1 MARRGHRCPGL
12 PGVCLRI
19 EGFILVK
26 GSGSGFTAEDKDS
39 SVNDG
44 GRDATARSWHRRP
57 VAPPIQARIIF
68 LVDGEV
74 ARVVAVQSSADR
86 VECAVYGS
94 RSEMIP
100 GREHRSALDP

>member
-1 MARRGHRCPGL
+1 MARGGHARPDL

-19 EGFILVK
+19 EGFTLVE

-39 SVNDG
+39 SVNNG
-44 GRDATARSWHRRP
+44 GGDVTARSRHRRA
-57 VAPPIQARIIF
+57 VAPLIQARIIF

-74 ARVVAVQSSADR
+74 ARVVAVQSSPDR
-86 VECAVYGS
+86 VEFAVYRS

-100 GREHRSALDP
+100 GRQHRGALDP